1 MAQAHVF
8 VDGKVQ
14 GVYFRDTTRKT
25 AEENG
30 VEGWVRNL
38 SDGRVEAVFQGD
50 RDDVEAMIDFC
61 HEGPPRARVEGVD
74 VEWVDEDPDLA
85 GFRIR
90 STK

>member
-8 VDGKVQ
+8 VEGKVQ
-14 GVYFRDTTRKT
+14 GVYFRDTTRKQ

-61 HEGPPRARVEGVD
+61 HEGPPRARVDGVD
-74 VEWVDEDPDLA
+74 VEWVDEDEGLA
-85 GFRIR
+85 GFTIR

>member
-8 VDGKVQ
+8 VEGKVQ
-14 GVYFRDTTRKT
+14 GVYFRDTTRKQ
-25 AEENG
+25 AEEHA

-50 RDDVEAMIDFC
+50 RGDVEAMIDFC

-74 VEWVDEDPDLA
+74 AEWVDEDEDLA
-85 GFRIR
+85 GFTVR

>member
-8 VDGKVQ
+8 VEGKVQ
-14 GVYFRDTTRKT
+14 GVYFRDTTRKR
-25 AEENG
+25 AEEQG

-50 RDDVEAMIDFC
+50 RDDVEAMIDLC
-61 HEGPPRARVEGVD
+61 REGPPRARVDGVEVDWGEG
-74 VEWVDEDPDLA
+74 DEDLA

>member
-8 VDGKVQ
+8 VEGKVQ
-14 GVYFRDTTRKT
+14 GVYFRDTTRKQ
-25 AEENG
+25 AEEHA

-38 SDGRVEAVFQGD
+38 SDGRVEAVLQGD

-61 HEGPPRARVEGVD
+61 HEGPPRARVEDVD
-74 VEWVDEDPDLA
+74 VEWVDEDEDLA
-85 GFRIR
+85 GFTIR